1 MARGGSRPHT
11 PEVQLRR
18 LCLVCAASLLV
29 ASAGAATV
37 VAYRGYEY
45 RVLDGTA
52 PDGTY
57 GADTERPPNTRCQRE
72 YMALPAGGWAL
83 APDDADAVAV
93 AAAYD
98 WGTGCLVYA
107 DGDST
112 GALGNGGAAT
122 RCGTEELGPFLSQ
135 FGDSYKV
142 TLCNRRILLRR
153 PCAAGGYHGS
163 TMASY
168 AEASTATCTLCE
180 AGRYSPASGAAAA
193 GGCPVGCPARISGRA

>member
-45 RVLDGTA
+45 RVLDGTE
-52 PDGTY
+52 PT
-57 GADTERPPNTRCQRE
+57 DTSQGCQDE
-72 YMALPAGGWAL
+72 YLALPAGGWAL
-83 APDDADAVAV
+83 AEDNADAVAV
-93 AAAYD
+93 TAAYH
-98 WGTGCLVYA
+98 WGTLCLVFA
-107 DGDST
+107 NWDSIK
-112 GALGNGGAAT
+112 GSAYRSDAGGGCFSNT
-122 RCGTEELGPFLSQ
+122 LSQ
-135 FGDSYKV
+135 SGDSYKV
-142 TLCNRRILLRR
+142 ACPNRRILLRR
-153 PCAAGGYHGS
+153 PCAAGGYHGA

-193 GGCPVGCPARISGRA
+193 GGCPGGCLARISGRA

>member
-1 MARGGSRPHT
+1 MVVLVAAGGPAVAALARGGGSGKGR
-11 PEVQLRR
+11 EALLRR

-29 ASAGAATV
+29 ASAGAVTV

-57 GADTERPPNTRCQRE
+57 GCQRE

-112 GALGNGGAAT
+112 GALGNGGADF
-122 RCGTEELGPFLSQ
+122 RCGTGFLSQ
-135 FGDSYKV
+135 SGDSYKPSD
-142 TLCNRRILLRR
+142 CNLRILLRR

-163 TMASY
+163 TLATR
-168 AEASTATCTLCE
+168 AEVEL
-180 AGRYSPASGAAAA
+180 
-193 GGCPVGCPARISGRA
+193 